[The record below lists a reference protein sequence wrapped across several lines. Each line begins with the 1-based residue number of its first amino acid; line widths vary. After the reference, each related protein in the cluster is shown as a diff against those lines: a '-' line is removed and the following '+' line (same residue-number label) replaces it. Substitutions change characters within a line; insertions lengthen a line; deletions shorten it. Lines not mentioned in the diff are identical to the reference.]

1 MLSSPAATLWRI
13 VRSPLLLF
21 VPPIFATL
29 ILPFATVVPLHA
41 QDLEQLAV
49 GPPQIHRIEP
59 PPASAS
65 AKELERVGDTLQTDK
80 NYLDAID
87 YYNAALAK
95 DSHNA
100 VLLNKIGI
108 SQLQL
113 HRYKEAEKS
122 FEHSIRSDKNYANAY
137 ANLGVVYY
145 EKGSYGKSIRNYDK
159 AILLDKNE
167 AVFYNNRAASLFAKK
182 EFAKASVDYAKA
194 IELDPD
200 ILERNERGG
209 GVQARLPSPQD
220 RAHYDYV
227 LAKLYARNGM
237 PERSLHYLRRAMEDG
252 YRDIKN
258 VYKDAEF
265 STLRND
271 PRFAELMASKPVSIQ
286 E

>member
-1 MLSSPAATLWRI
+1 MPSSPSATLWGV
-13 VRSPLLLF
+13 VRSALLSF
-21 VPPIFATL
+21 VLPTL
-29 ILPFATVVPLHA
+29 IILIPPVSTVAPLHA
-41 QDLEQLAV
+41 QSLEQLAV
-49 GPPQIHRIEP
+49 GPPQIHRTEP
-59 PPASAS
+59 PPASSS
-65 AKELERVGDTLQTDK
+65 ARELESVGDALQTDK

-87 YYNAALAK
+87 YYKAAQAK
-95 DSHNA
+95 DPHNA

-113 HRYKEAEKS
+113 HRYKEAKKT
-122 FEHSIRSDKNYANAY
+122 FELSIRTDKNYANAY

-145 EKGSYGKSIRNYDK
+145 EEASFAKSIRNYAK
-159 AILLDKNE
+159 AILLDNNE
-167 AVFYNNRAASLFAKK
+167 AVFYSNRAAALFAKK
-182 EFAKASVDYAKA
+182 EFAKASMDYAKA
-194 IELDPD
+194 VELDPD
-200 ILERNERGG
+200 ILERSERGG

-252 YRDIKN
+252 YRDIKD

-265 STLRND
+265 STVRND
-271 PRFAELMASKPVSIQ
+271 PRFAELMASKPVPIP

>member
-1 MLSSPAATLWRI
+1 M
-13 VRSPLLLF
+13 
-21 VPPIFATL
+21 
-29 ILPFATVVPLHA
+29 
-41 QDLEQLAV
+41 E
-49 GPPQIHRIEP
+49 
-59 PPASAS
+59 
-65 AKELERVGDTLQTDK
+65 KVGDSLQTDK

-87 YYNAALAK
+87 YYWAAQAK
-95 DSHNA
+95 DPHNA

-113 HRYKEAEKS
+113 HRYKEARKT
-122 FEHSIRSDKNYANAY
+122 FELSIRTDKNYANAY

-145 EKGSYGKSIRNYDK
+145 EEGNLGKSIRSYDK
-159 AILLDKNE
+159 AILMDKDE
-167 AVFYNNRAASLFAKK
+167 AVFYNNRAASLFGKK
-182 EFAKASVDYAKA
+182 EFAKASADYAKA

-200 ILERNERGG
+200 ILERSERGG
-209 GVQARLPSPQD
+209 GAQARLPSPQD

-237 PERSLHYLRRAMEDG
+237 PERSLHYLRRAIEDG

-265 STLRND
+265 SALRND
-271 PRFAELMASKPVSIQ
+271 PRFAELMASKPASIP